1 MTEIIIKSKIKDVV
15 KLRVAANLADELNK
29 KIEEILKKAEERAKA
44 NHRTTIL
51 AQDI

>member
-15 KLRVAANLADELNK
+15 KLRVSVDLAEKLNK
-29 KIEEILKKAEERAKA
+29 KVEEILKEAEERAKA

-51 AQDI
+51 PQDI